1 MALADG
7 DLALR
12 PFEPAHEEA
21 VLAILGEPAVARWW
35 PEPDFQRDTGWLV
48 EVAGRPSG
56 WLEYH
61 EEDHAWFPSV
71 AFDIALTSPL
81 HGRGYGRR
89 ALRLAIDSFV
99 AKGHHRFTLDPNVAN
114 ERAIRAY
121 EALGFERVG
130 VMRAYERN
138 REGGWNDALLLELI
152 VPEAIERDAL
162 APEAGTERRP
172 TSPSAGTERRP
183 TSPSAGTE
191 RRPTSRSR

>member
-1 MALADG
+1 MSLVAG

-12 PFEPAHEEA
+12 PMLAEHEEA
-21 VLAILGEPAVARWW
+21 VLAILREPEVARWW
-35 PEPDFQRDTGWLV
+35 PVPDFERDTGWVV
-48 EVAGRPSG
+48 EIGGEPSG

-61 EEDHAWFPSV
+61 EENYAWYPSV
-71 AFDIALTSPL
+71 AFDIALTTAL

-89 ALRLAIDSFV
+89 ALRLAVESFV

-138 REGGWNDALLLELI
+138 PAGGWNDALLLELI

-162 APEAGTERRP
+162 APEAGTERL
-172 TSPSAGTERRP
+172 PSSRSSGTERRP
-183 TSPSAGTE
+183 S
-191 RRPTSRSR
+191 SRSR

>member
-1 MALADG
+1 VELTDG
-7 DLALR
+7 DLSLR
-12 PFEPAHEEA
+12 AFGIADEAFLLAMLREPEVAH
-21 VLAILGEPAVARWW
+21 WW
-35 PEPDFQRDTGWLV
+35 PVPDFERDTGWVV
-48 EVAGRPSG
+48 EVGGEPSG

-61 EEDHAWFPSV
+61 EEDYAWYPSV
-71 AFDIALTSPL
+71 AFDIALTSAL

-121 EALGFERVG
+121 AALGFERVG

-138 REGGWNDALLLELI
+138 PAGGWNDALLLELI
-152 VPEAIERDAL
+152 VPEAIARDAL

-172 TSPSAGTERRP
+172 AREAPGRRP
-183 TSPSAGTE
+183 ASG
-191 RRPTSRSR
+191 SR